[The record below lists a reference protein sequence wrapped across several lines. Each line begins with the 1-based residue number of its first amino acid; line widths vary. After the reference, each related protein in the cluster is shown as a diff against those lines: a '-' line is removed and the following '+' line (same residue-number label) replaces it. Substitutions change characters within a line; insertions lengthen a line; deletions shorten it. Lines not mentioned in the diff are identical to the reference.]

1 MLCPGL
7 IFPLPS
13 CAAVPAG
20 CDAGFDDVLF
30 LSVALCSLEGL
41 SIGFSSAGSTAD
53 GLAIADARLAA
64 EMTVELETLRDLSFF
79 SIGLGFLAGDVGV
92 DGRCEEDLRM
102 LEPPKRLNTELDF
115 ESLTESSL

>member
-1 MLCPGL
+1 
-7 IFPLPS
+7 
-13 CAAVPAG
+13 
-20 CDAGFDDVLF
+20 
-30 LSVALCSLEGL
+30 
-41 SIGFSSAGSTAD
+41 
-53 GLAIADARLAA
+53 LAIADARLAA